1 MRAQEPFN
9 HTENGIIAVTSVSKL
24 VGLSLIIVIILSSLM
39 IVGSA
44 FAQSTSEPSVPDF
57 TAKAFTTTIEV
68 TIKNQPLTSYEN
80 GSYPSLYY
88 GFRFKDHN
96 ERIGFWD
103 YDPPY
108 FVLPSTYGG
117 YYKASD
123 SDFTVVSLSLEG
135 YHFPSGQIDIQALA
149 LVGNQYPTNMQNGT
163 VYGFEG
169 KISGWSNT
177 QTLAIGENL
186 FSSTELI
193 AIFVAIVAAVIVV
206 SLGYFKK
213 RKR

>member
-1 MRAQEPFN
+1 MTNVSKPV
-9 HTENGIIAVTSVSKL
+9 GLLLIAVL
-24 VGLSLIIVIILSSLM
+24 ILSSLT

-44 FAQSTSEPSVPDF
+44 FAQSISEPSVPDF
-57 TAKAFTTTIEV
+57 TVKAVANTIEV
-68 TIKNQPLTSYEN
+68 TIKNQPLTPYEN
-80 GSYPSLYY
+80 GSYPRLYY

-96 ERIGFWD
+96 EKIGFWD
-103 YDPPY
+103 YDPVY

-135 YHFPSGQIDIQALA
+135 HHFPSGQIDIQAFA

-169 KISGWSNT
+169 VISGWSNT
-177 QTLAIGENL
+177 QPITIPASPESIQIILTVIL
-186 FSSTELI
+186 
-193 AIFVAIVAAVIVV
+193 IVAVIGVGLLV
-206 SLGYFKK
+206 YFKK
-213 RKR
+213 RYHAKINNPL

>member
-1 MRAQEPFN
+1 MISMSKLA
-9 HTENGIIAVTSVSKL
+9 GLLLIAVL
-24 VGLSLIIVIILSSLM
+24 ILSSLP

-44 FAQSTSEPSVPDF
+44 FAQSVSEPSVPDF
-57 TAKAFTTTIEV
+57 TVKAVDTTIEI

-96 ERIGFWD
+96 EKIGFWD
-103 YDPPY
+103 YDPVY

-123 SDFTVVSLSLEG
+123 TEFTVVSLSIEG
-135 YHFPSGQIDIQALA
+135 HHFPSGQIDIQAIA
-149 LVGNQYPTNMQNGT
+149 LVGNQYPTDMQNGT

-169 KISGWSNT
+169 EISAWSNI
-177 QTLAIGENL
+177 QTLTLNYNETIPEFPSWVILPL
-186 FSSTELI
+186 FL
-193 AIFVAIVAAVIVV
+193 AATLFVIVV
-206 SLGYFKK
+206 
-213 RKR
+213 RKRFLCMHS

>member
-1 MRAQEPFN
+1 M
-9 HTENGIIAVTSVSKL
+9 SKL
-24 VGLSLIIVIILSSLM
+24 VGLSLIVVLILSSLM

-44 FAQSTSEPSVPDF
+44 FAQSISEASVPDF
-57 TAKAFTTTIEV
+57 TAKAFASTIEV

-80 GSYPSLYY
+80 GSYPNLYY

-123 SDFTVVSLSLEG
+123 SDFTVVSLSLED
-135 YHFPSGQIDIQALA
+135 YDFPSGQIDIQAVA

-169 KISGWSNT
+169 VISGWSNT
-177 QTLAIGENL
+177 QTLTISENL
-186 FSSTELI
+186 PSSTELI
-193 AIFVAIVAAVIVV
+193 VIVVAIVAAGIVV
-206 SLGYFKK
+206 SLVYFKK

>member
-1 MRAQEPFN
+1 M
-9 HTENGIIAVTSVSKL
+9 V
-24 VGLSLIIVIILSSLM
+24 VGYAFSQ
-39 IVGSA
+39 SA
-44 FAQSTSEPSVPDF
+44 SEPSVPDF
-57 TAKAFTTTIEV
+57 TAKAFVTAIEV

-117 YYKASD
+117 YYNASD
-123 SDFTVVSLSLEG
+123 SDFTVLSLSLEG
-135 YHFPSGQIDIQALA
+135 YCFPSGQIDIQAVA

-163 VYGFEG
+163 IYGFEG
-169 KISGWSNT
+169 IISGWSNT
-177 QTLAIGENL
+177 QTLTISEYL
-186 FSSTELI
+186 PFSTELI
-193 AIFVAIVAAVIVV
+193 AIVVAIVVAVILI

-213 RKR
+213 SKR